1 MNSGKRTGCATVFF
15 IVLLVISLLLNF
27 FFWNALQ
34 MRKGAGPEMKAPEF
48 PEEYVAGDADRDQ
61 KIVLVRLQ
69 GLIAREEP
77 GQFSESMVEDIE
89 LQLRQAREDRKV
101 KAVLLAINS
110 PGGEVDASDV
120 LYHAIERTRRVKPIV
135 VYMESVAASGGYYAA
150 MGASYLLANDL
161 SLTGS
166 IGVVLQTF
174 NVKDLLDK
182 IGVKALTLKSGK
194 LKDLLNPTREMT
206 PEEQAYVQGL
216 INESYDR
223 FVGIVAR
230 ERHLDLNELKT
241 HWADGRIL
249 SGSMALQA
257 KLVDQLGYF
266 EDAVEKCK
274 ELGKVKTSRVVR
286 YVPPFRL
293 AALVRGLFGA
303 ETRAKGALLSPGRLP
318 LISGRLYYLAPTLF
332 GSGGFLP

>member
-1 MNSGKRTGCATVFF
+1 MSGEKRIGCGSVFLL
-15 IVLLVISLLLNF
+15 VLLAISVLFNL

-34 MRKGAGPEMKAPEF
+34 MRKGSGPEMKPPEF
-48 PEEYVAGDADRDQ
+48 PEEYVAGDPDREQ
-61 KIVLVRLQ
+61 KIVLIRLQ
-69 GLIAREEP
+69 GLIAREES
-77 GQFSESMVEDIE
+77 GQFSDSMVEDVA
-89 LQLRQAREDRKV
+89 LQLRQAREDRRV
-101 KAVLLAINS
+101 KSILLAINS

-120 LYHAIERTRRVKPIV
+120 LYHEIERTRRVKPIV

-150 MGASYLLANDL
+150 MGATYLMANDL

-166 IGVVLQTF
+166 IGVILQSFT
-174 NVKDLLDK
+174 VKDLLDK

-194 LKDLLNPTREMT
+194 MKDILNPTREMT

-223 FVGIVAR
+223 FVGIVSR
-230 ERHLDLNELKT
+230 ERHLDLNQLKT

-257 KLVDQLGYF
+257 KLIDQIGYF
-266 EDAVEKCK
+266 EDAVDKCK
-274 ELGKVKTSRVVR
+274 ELGKVKTARVVR
-286 YVPPFRL
+286 YTPPFRL
-293 AALVRGLFGA
+293 SALVRGLFGA
-303 ETRAKGALLSPGRLP
+303 EARAQSAVLAASRLP
-318 LISGRLYYLAPTLF
+318 LVSGRLYYLAPTVF